1 MKYKAYYVT
10 EESDKFTGRV
20 TELDTADLPEG
31 DVLIKVDFSSLNYK
45 DALSSRGNKGVTRNF
60 PHTPGIDA
68 AGTVAE
74 SSSFFFKPG
83 QEVIVTGYDLG
94 MNTSGGFGQYI
105 RVPAAWVVKRPEN
118 LSLKEAMIYGTAG
131 FTAALSVY
139 KLTVTGNVKPE
150 DGDVLVTGARGGVGS
165 HAVKFLAKAGY
176 SVTAVTGIMEDPEK
190 EFPEDEKFLF
200 SIGAKN
206 VIPMEDVDGDVKR
219 PMLKTKWA
227 GVIDTVGGN
236 VLSTAIR
243 ETNYNGSVTTCGNAG
258 GVDFYASVFPFIIR
272 GVTLFGIDSV
282 ECPMDYRLETWK
294 RMAEDWKPDD
304 LHELADECSL
314 DELDVLID
322 TMLKGNLKKRRVLNL
337 NA

>member
-1 MKYKAYYVT
+1 MKYRAYYVT
-10 EESDKFTGRV
+10 EDNDKFKGKV
-20 TELDTADLPEG
+20 TELDTADLPAG
-31 DVLIKVDFSSLNYK
+31 DVLIRVEYSSLNYK
-45 DALSSRGNKGVTRNF
+45 DALSSRGNRGVTKNF

-68 AGTVAE
+68 AGTVEE
-74 SSSFFFKPG
+74 SGSFFFKKG
-83 QEVIVTGYDLG
+83 DEVIVTGYDLG

-139 KLTVTGNVKPE
+139 KLTVTGSVKPD
-150 DGDVLVTGARGGVGS
+150 DGEILVTGARGGVGS
-165 HAVKFLAKAGY
+165 HAVRFLAKAGY
-176 SVTAVTGIMEDPEK
+176 SVTAVTGIMENPEK
-190 EFPEDEKFLF
+190 EFPEDEKFLL

-206 VIPMEDVDGDVKR
+206 VIPMEEVDGDAKR

-243 ETNYNGSVTTCGNAG
+243 ETNYSGSVTTCGNAAG
-258 GVDFYASVFPFIIR
+258 TDFYASVFPFILR

-282 ECPMDYRLETWK
+282 ECPMDYRLETWS
-294 RMAEDWKPDD
+294 RMADEWKGDN
-304 LHELADECSL
+304 LEELAVECTL
-314 DELDVLID
+314 DELDFLID
-322 TMLKGNLKKRRVLNL
+322 TVLKGNLKKRRIVNL